1 MPTRGEMALPVSLP
15 PWARAEQQAATTWSF
30 VGKRGLSLG
39 KSIAT
44 HGNFFVTVYVTP
56 QNKI

>member
-30 VGKRGLSLG
+30 VGEEVLVSGL
-39 KSIAT
+39 
-44 HGNFFVTVYVTP
+44 
-56 QNKI
+56 